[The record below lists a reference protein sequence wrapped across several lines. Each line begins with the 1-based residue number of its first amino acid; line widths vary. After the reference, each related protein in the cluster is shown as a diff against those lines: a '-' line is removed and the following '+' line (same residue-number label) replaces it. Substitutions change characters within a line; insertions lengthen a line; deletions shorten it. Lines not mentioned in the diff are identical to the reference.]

1 MSAFKKG
8 FKEVNRFD
16 STLVFHALEEANHFI
31 REVPS
36 FYSFDYN
43 TAIKTDIGWV
53 VTNKFDPRCVD
64 KVSPVKAG
72 YRKETENAI

>member
-1 MSAFKKG
+1 MNVFMKSLKKIS
-8 FKEVNRFD
+8 RFD
-16 STLVFHALEEANHFI
+16 TSSIFHSLEEANHFI
-31 REVPS
+31 REVHS
-36 FYSFDYN
+36 FHYFDYN

-72 YRKETENAI
+72 YKKEV